1 MENYCDNTK
10 KHFDIKVDIKNIDTD
25 LCESWFC
32 LETAV
37 AKLPES
43 MVKQYFIFK
52 ILECAK
58 LNSASGLYHVKNNVF
73 RMIGIAI
80 QEDLD
85 GKILMALEAI
95 REALKK
101 IINYVESEKVF

>member
-1 MENYCDNTK
+1 M
-10 KHFDIKVDIKNIDTD
+10 
-25 LCESWFC
+25 
-32 LETAV
+32 
-37 AKLPES
+37 
-43 MVKQYFIFK
+43 
-52 ILECAK
+52 
-58 LNSASGLYHVKNNVF
+58 KNNVF